1 MKRVFVLLV
10 ACASLLACESLAL
23 GQELQVGSPLRKSIA
38 PGETHHYSVSAQ
50 VDQRIHV
57 SVEQRGIDV
66 VVRLFAPD
74 GKKVAEIDGPTGA
87 TGAEDVVA
95 FTSAAGKYRVSA
107 DRKGNCSPRETV
119 E

>member
-74 GKKVAEIDGPTGA
+74 GKKVAEIDGPTA
-87 TGAEDVVA
+87 LSQRLAAELMPEPSCRLCELRA
-95 FTSAAGKYRVSA
+95 R
-107 DRKGNCSPRETV
+107 SP
-119 E
+119 